1 MLKLAKTES
10 KKEMSLKKRKKANN
24 KLYNNRN
31 LTDRNNFYQNYNSS
45 RCRKGHQIL
54 CEEEKINKPNNPNN
68 SISDNKM
75 NKKITHKQNSV
86 FILRNN
92 NYNNNFNLSSNNTNN
107 NINNNISSIP
117 ISPSPKNKKVVYTKK
132 NYINLKKCNSVR
144 NINNVR
150 NGNKYINNSLNRGLD
165 YKIDKIVETEKEKML
180 KSIEDGKT
188 RKLFSMASDIF
199 NLDNTST
206 NLIANSKI
214 SPKTPNYLGNTNK
227 KDIRNLLN
235 NDNYYNI
242 LSNNIL
248 GIGRPKKATKF
259 NRINFFNRNE
269 YNKSDIK
276 SINSKVNI
284 SNIESVKYDIISTQ
298 KSNIYDKYNNLSNI
312 KATPFKVEDY
322 EILIPKN
329 YNKSN
334 AYNLKSELNSN
345 GLHIFGVKEE
355 GDVIGGIKGKYKIK
369 VRVNGQSEKDKNKM
383 INKASNR
390 LMNLDAKF
398 KRNIIDWGKK
408 KTDITGFGWDEE
420 IKNGLY

>member
-1 MLKLAKTES
+1 
-10 KKEMSLKKRKKANN
+10 
-24 KLYNNRN
+24 
-31 LTDRNNFYQNYNSS
+31 
-45 RCRKGHQIL
+45 
-54 CEEEKINKPNNPNN
+54 
-68 SISDNKM
+68 M

-132 NYINLKKCNSVR
+132 NYINLKKCNSLR

-150 NGNKYINNSLNRGLD
+150 NVNKYINNSLNRGLD

>member
-31 LTDRNNFYQNYNSS
+31 LTDRSNFNPNNNSS
-45 RCRKGHQIL
+45 RCSKGHQIL
-54 CEEEKINKPNNPNN
+54 YDKEKINKSNNHNN
-68 SISDNKM
+68 SISDNNI
-75 NKKITHKQNSV
+75 NKIISHKQNSV
-86 FILRNN
+86 IILRNN
-92 NYNNNFNLSSNNTNN
+92 NYNNNCNLSSNNTNN

-117 ISPSPKNKKVVYTKK
+117 ISPSPKSKKVVYTKK

-144 NINNVR
+144 NIRNDR
-150 NGNKYINNSLNRGLD
+150 NGNKNINNRLNGVLD

-180 KSIEDGKT
+180 KRIEDGKT

-199 NLDNTST
+199 NLENTST

-214 SPKTPNYLGNTNK
+214 SPKTPNYLGNMQK
-227 KDIRNLLN
+227 KDIGDLFN
-235 NDNYYNI
+235 NNNYYNI
-242 LSNNIL
+242 LSNNIV
-248 GIGRPKKATKF
+248 GIGRPKNSTKF
-259 NRINFFNRNE
+259 NRINFFNRSE

-322 EILIPKN
+322 EIIIPKN

-390 LMNLDAKF
+390 LMDLNAKF
-398 KRNIIDWGKK
+398 KRNIFDWGKK